1 MAMLSSY
8 QERRRKEGVRP
19 PTPNEEYCRVSVR
32 AAAEISRVA
41 DAVVAAMAA
50 AGYPDN
56 DRFAVRL
63 ALEEAVANAVKHGHR
78 GDPARRVRVCYQV
91 RADRVL
97 WEVEDQGAGFAPRR
111 VPDPLDP
118 ENLDKPSGRGLLL
131 MQACATWLRFNE
143 RGNRVTLCRA
153 RSG

>member
-8 QERRRKEGVRP
+8 QERRRQEVVKPR
-19 PTPNEEYCRVSVR
+19 TPIEDYRRVSVR
-32 AAAEISRVA
+32 TADEIGQVV

-50 AGYPDN
+50 EAYPDK

-63 ALEEAVANAVKHGHR
+63 ALEEAISNAVKHGHG
-78 GDPARRVRVCYQV
+78 GDPAKRVRVCYQV
-91 RADRVL
+91 RGDRVL
-97 WEVEDQGAGFAPRR
+97 MEVEDQGAGFDPRR
-111 VPDPLDP
+111 VPDPLEP

-131 MQACATWLRFNE
+131 MQSYATWLRFNE
-143 RGNRVTLCRA
+143 RGNRVTLCRG